1 VTLSIALRREPTSL
15 FAEEWQK
22 ERQSA
27 IKILE
32 SIKDRDTGD
41 IVQQAIL
48 VLRVLQGSRSPQELT
63 SDALD
68 TASISRQQ
76 LDLFGHMEYNTLH
89 IPPPA
94 SSSTASTMPIW
105 STPFEHSVA
114 GITASDS
121 APTSTL
127 PNDMLRS
134 LSMSMEWAPDS
145 GTINSFDLLHGLDK

>member
-1 VTLSIALRREPTSL
+1 MTLSIALRREPTSL

-27 IKILE
+27 VELLE

-48 VLRVLQGSRSPQELT
+48 VLRVLQGSSSPQALI
-63 SDALD
+63 SVPLD
-68 TASISRQQ
+68 TASNSRQQ
-76 LDLFGHMEYNTLH
+76 IDMFGQMEYSTLH

-94 SSSTASTMPIW
+94 SSSGASTMSIW
-105 STPFEHSVA
+105 STPFENSVA
-114 GITASDS
+114 GLTES
-121 APTSTL
+121 APNSAL
-127 PNDMLRS
+127 PNDMLRA